1 MDIKFVDLHSAYLEQ
16 KELID
21 ASIQETLEK
30 GDFILGRKVSDFEN
44 EFAKYCGS
52 NYGAGV
58 SSGLSAIELALKT
71 FGITKGDEVII
82 PSNTFIASA
91 LPITSLGA
99 TVILCEVNPDTQLM
113 DASKLEV
120 LITGRTKAIMPVHLF
135 GQIVPNMSKIMAL
148 CIKYDLFLI
157 EDASQAHGAS
167 QDGRKAGSWGDI
179 SCFSMYPA
187 KNLGAIGDSGIA
199 ITTSKDYYEKML
211 SLRNY
216 GSIKKYYHNE
226 LGTNARLDTIN
237 AGVLSIKLKAL
248 DKWNSQRNYIANMYH
263 ALLNNVGD
271 IVLPKVADGNYSAYH
286 LFVVKTKYRDEL
298 QKYLSE
304 HGVPTVIHYPIPIH
318 LQECYKGCFTGNY
331 PITEQLANEII
342 SLPMHPYL
350 TLDEVGFIVNT
361 IKSFYEK
368 KIS

>member
-1 MDIKFVDLHSAYLEQ
+1 MNIQFVDLKSQYLECKQ
-16 KELID
+16 DID
-21 ASIQETLEK
+21 SAIQQVLND
-30 GDFILGRKVSDFEN
+30 GNYILGNQVKLFED
-44 EFAKYCGS
+44 EFAKYCGVT
-52 NYGAGV
+52 YGVGV

-99 TVILCEVNPDTQLM
+99 TVVLCEVNPDTQLM
-113 DASKLEV
+113 DVSKLEV

-135 GQIVPNMSKIMAL
+135 GQIVPNMAKIMAL

-179 SCFSMYPA
+179 SCFSLYPA

-216 GSIKKYYHNE
+216 GSVKKYYHNE

-237 AGVLSIKLKAL
+237 ASVLSIKLKAL
-248 DKWNSQRNYIANMYH
+248 NKWNSQRNYIANMYH
-263 ALLNNVGD
+263 ALLRDVGD
-271 IVLPKVADGNYSAYH
+271 IVLPKVADGNYSVYH
-286 LFVVKTKYRDEL
+286 LFVIKTKFRDEL
-298 QKYLSE
+298 QKFLAE
-304 HGVPTVIHYPIPIH
+304 KNIGTVIHYPIPIH

-331 PITEQLANEII
+331 PITEQLANEIL

-350 TLDEVGFIVNT
+350 TVDEVGYICT
-361 IKSFYEK
+361 AISSFYK
-368 KIS
+368 NKP